1 MFRSEAMR
9 RLARLMRVAAFC
21 ERCGITAADALGLAR
36 EAEERDWSRREF
48 LRASAG
54 AAAAVSLGLAGR
66 AMARQVRGSPR
77 IAIVGAG
84 LAGLVCA
91 DTLLRR
97 YGLSATV
104 YEANTRI
111 GGRCFSLRG
120 LVAGKVA
127 EKGGVLL

>member
-1 MFRSEAMR
+1 MVSAGIFS
-9 RLARLMRVAAFC
+9 C
-21 ERCGITAADALGLAR
+21 ER
-36 EAEERDWSRREF
+36 
-48 LRASAG
+48 G

-66 AMARQVRGSPR
+66 AVARPVRGSPR

-104 YEANTRI
+104 YEAHATRI
-111 GGRCFSLRG
+111 GGRCFSLPG

-127 EKGGVLL
+127 ENGGGTSTLAQDDARLRERIQLGA